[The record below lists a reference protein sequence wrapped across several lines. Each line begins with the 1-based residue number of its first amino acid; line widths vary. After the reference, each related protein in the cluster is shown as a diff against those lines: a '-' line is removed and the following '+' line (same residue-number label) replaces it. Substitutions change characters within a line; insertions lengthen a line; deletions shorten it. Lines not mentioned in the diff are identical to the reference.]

1 MEARRAAR
9 VRGRLLQILA
19 LSLGHFVVAMAV
31 AILAEGTDL
40 DQLRSRSRLSR
51 AAGVVSDVL
60 WGPHDALLR
69 SLPSGSVTRPGV
81 VPGVLVASSLF
92 WGLALYAA
100 LAAKRAIRREP
111 TR

>member
-1 MEARRAAR
+1 MESTRPKRL
-9 VRGRLLQILA
+9 RGRLLQIFA

-31 AILAEGTDL
+31 AIVAEGTDL

-51 AAGVVSDVL
+51 AAGEVSDVL

-69 SLPSGSVTRPGV
+69 SLPPGSVTRPGV
-81 VPGVLVASSLF
+81 VPGVLVASSVF
-92 WGLALYAA
+92 WGLALYGAWA
-100 LAAKRAIRREP
+100 AIRAVRRDQ